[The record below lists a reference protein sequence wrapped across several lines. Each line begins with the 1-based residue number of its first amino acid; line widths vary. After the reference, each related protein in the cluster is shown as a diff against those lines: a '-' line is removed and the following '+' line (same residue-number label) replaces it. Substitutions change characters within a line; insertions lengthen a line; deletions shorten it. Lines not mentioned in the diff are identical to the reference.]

1 MFKLIFS
8 RLLLGVSFLII
19 LLTTPLRAATT
30 EKPIKFADLTWES
43 GQFTTALLQEII
55 EKGYG
60 YPTEIVSGAGVAV
73 ENGLIQNDIQVIAE
87 VWMGRSPVLAKG
99 IKEGKVDV
107 LGNTLKGGTVQGWY
121 IPEYLHK
128 QYPDLKTVQD
138 LPKFAHLF
146 SDSDN
151 PKMGHFLN
159 CPTGWVCEMTNA
171 RLLKNFGLTQ
181 TYENQHPGTG
191 AALDSAIASAFAQK
205 KPILFY
211 YWQPSALMAQY
222 SVFELK
228 FPPYNAQCWQEILN
242 PESHSTC
249 VSDYPVS
256 ELGIAVSAPF
266 VKKYPAL
273 LPLLR
278 NIQFN
283 LPELNQQIYEMHQ
296 FNRTGREQALHF
308 LKSYPQRWQR
318 WVSPQVAERL
328 EGVLFTKTAEKAD
341 FFPKWS
347 MENTLNKS
355 LRDVVQDYGGALR
368 ALSNFL
374 KEWLWQP
381 AHIFFSKIP
390 AWLFILAVSA
400 LLWHSTRRWT
410 MALLGA
416 GALYLIGALG
426 LWAAAMQTVALM
438 LVSIVVTISLGLP
451 LGIGLAKTPRLYRGV
466 LPLLD
471 IAQTM
476 PSFVYLIPVLMLFGL
491 GEVPAIFA
499 CLVYAIVPLIRL
511 TVLGIRQIPRPLIEA
526 GQAFGSSRWQLLKW
540 VVLPA
545 AKPQIMAGINQTV
558 MMSLSMVVLASMIGA
573 SGLGQII
580 LQAIQTLNVGQGLQ
594 AGGAIVILAII
605 VDRITQGYGR
615 QPNNDADNDERVAG
629 N

>member
-1 MFKLIFS
+1 MLKLFFS
-8 RLLLGVSFLII
+8 RLLLGVTLV
-19 LLTTPLRAATT
+19 LLTLPVRAVTE

-60 YPTEIVSGAGVAV
+60 YPTELVSGAGVAV
-73 ENGLIQNDIQVIAE
+73 ENGLIQNDLQVIAE
-87 VWMGRSPVLAKG
+87 VWMGRSPVLEKG
-99 IKEGKVDV
+99 IQAGKVDI

-121 IPEYLHK
+121 IPDYLHQ
-128 QYPDLKTVQD
+128 QYPDLKTVSD
-138 LPKFAHLF
+138 LAKYTKLFA
-146 SDSDN
+146 SSNN
-151 PKMGHFLN
+151 PNKGQFLN
-159 CPTGWVCEMTNA
+159 CPTGWVCETFNSH
-171 RLLKNFGLTQ
+171 LLQNFGLSKTF
-181 TYENQHPGTG
+181 ENQHSGTG
-191 AALDSAIASAFAQK
+191 AALDSAITSAFAQK

-222 SVFELK
+222 PVYALE
-228 FPPYNAQCWQEILN
+228 FPPYNAQCWQEMLN
-242 PESHSTC
+242 PDSHSTC
-249 VSDYPVS
+249 VSDFPVS

-266 VKKYPAL
+266 VADYPNL
-273 LPLLR
+273 LPFLR
-278 NIQFN
+278 KIQFN
-283 LPELNQQIYEMHQ
+283 LPELNQQIYEMAH
-296 FNRTGREQALHF
+296 FHRSGREQALHF
-308 LKSYPQRWQR
+308 LKSYPKRWQS
-318 WVSPQVAERL
+318 WVSPQAAQRL
-328 EGVLFTKTAEKAD
+328 EQALFKKATVQTS
-341 FFPKWS
+341 FFPSWS
-347 MENTLNKS
+347 MEAAFNKS
-355 LRDVVQDYGGALR
+355 LRDVVKDYGGVLR
-368 ALSNFL
+368 SMSDLL
-374 KEWLWQP
+374 KEWLWNP
-381 AHIFFSKIP
+381 AHIFFTKIP
-390 AWLFILAVSA
+390 AWLFILGVAT

-416 GALYLIGALG
+416 TSLYLIGALG

-438 LVSIVVTISLGLP
+438 LVSIVVTIFLGLP
-451 LGIGLAKTPRLYRGV
+451 LGIVLAKTPRLYRVV

-491 GEVPAIFA
+491 GEVPAILA

-511 TVLGIRQIPRPLIEA
+511 TVLGIHQIPRPLLEA
-526 GQAFGSSRWQLLKW
+526 GQAFGSNRWQLLRW

-615 QPNNDADNDERVAG
+615 QPHSEIDNDERIAG